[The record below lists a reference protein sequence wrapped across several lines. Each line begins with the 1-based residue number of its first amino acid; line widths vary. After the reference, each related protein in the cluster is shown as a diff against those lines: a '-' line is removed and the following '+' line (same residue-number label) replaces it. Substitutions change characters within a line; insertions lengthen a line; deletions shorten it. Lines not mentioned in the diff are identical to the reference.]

1 MVNKLVIDLVCLI
14 FALCIGN
21 SLFLW
26 IFIRRYS
33 EEIRNLYIKL
43 EEYERE

>member
-1 MVNKLVIDLVCLI
+1 MVNKLLIDLVCLLI
-14 FALCIGN
+14 ALFIGN

-33 EEIRNLYIKL
+33 EEIRKLYMKL
-43 EEYERE
+43 DDYERQ